1 MMKAKLLDL
10 IEVTTVS
17 LGVSGAIMIM
27 VGGGSCLL
35 GLSGKVINNLSQA
48 LEPQQ
53 PIIKNMMFYGA
64 VSTSAGLFLVGS
76 GVGIAKFVGENLLDE
91 EMIRVD
97 AELRQKMDVI
107 ENQCRHCK
115 YHSPN
120 GYLPCA
126 VNPEQPENCPDFER
140 NN

>member
-1 MMKAKLLDL
+1 MKAKLLDW

-48 LEPQQ
+48 LEAQQ
-53 PIIKNMMFYGA
+53 LIIKNMMFYGA
-64 VSTSAGLFLVGS
+64 VSTSTGLFLVGS
-76 GVGIAKFVGENLLDE
+76 GVGIAKFVGENLLYE
-91 EMIRVD
+91 EMNRLD
-97 AELRQKMDVI
+97 ERLQQKIDHS
-107 ENQCRHCK
+107 ENQCFQCI

-140 NN
+140 TI

>member
-17 LGVSGAIMIM
+17 LGVSGAILIM

-64 VSTSAGLFLVGS
+64 VSTSAGLFIVGS
-76 GVGIAKFVGENLLDE
+76 GVGIAKFVGERMMDE
-91 EMIRVD
+91 EMNRLD
-97 AELRQKMDVI
+97 ERLQQKIDHS
-107 ENQCRHCK
+107 ENQCFQCI

-140 NN
+140 TI

>member
-1 MMKAKLLDL
+1 MMKAKLLDW

-17 LGVSGAIMIM
+17 LGVSGAILIM

-64 VSTSAGLFLVGS
+64 VSTSAGLFIVGS
-76 GVGIAKFVGENLLDE
+76 GVGIAKTVGERMMDE

-97 AELRQKMDVI
+97 ERLQQKINII
-107 ENQCRHCK
+107 ENQCFQCI

-140 NN
+140 TI

>member
-1 MMKAKLLDL
+1 MKAKLLDL